1 MYYGLKLCQTLYWIF
16 VIFSGKHAGEVIL
29 HLCTFMYIIFLNNSS
44 TNGVVAC
51 SIVFFSVF

>member
-51 SIVFFSVF
+51 SI